1 MRKVALV
8 VAMVFV
14 LGIVLSAGQAAYAK
28 EYKLGYVDLG
38 KVFDEYTKTKE
49 SEKALE
55 EKGKAKELERKG
67 LVDGLKKLKD
77 EQNMLSEA
85 KKQEK
90 QAAIDT
96 NVRALQD
103 FDTKARNDLM
113 KERNDR
119 LNAIMKDIETVVT
132 SYAKESGYDMVLNSR
147 TLLYGGEQYDVT
159 AEVLKR
165 LNK

>member
-8 VAMVFV
+8 VAVMFV
-14 LGIVLSAGQAAYAK
+14 LGMVLSAGQTAYAK

-38 KVFDEYTKTKE
+38 KVFDEYKKTKE
-49 SEKALE
+49 SEKSLE
-55 EKGKAKELERKG
+55 EKGKAKEQERKV
-67 LVDGLKKLKD
+67 LVDELKKLKD

-85 KKQEK
+85 KKREK
-90 QAAIDT
+90 QAAIDAK
-96 NVRALQD
+96 VRTLQD
-103 FDTKARNDLM
+103 FDTKARNDLL

-132 SYAKESGYDMVLNSR
+132 NYSKESGYDMVLNSR
-147 TLLYGGEQYDVT
+147 TLLYGDEQYDIT